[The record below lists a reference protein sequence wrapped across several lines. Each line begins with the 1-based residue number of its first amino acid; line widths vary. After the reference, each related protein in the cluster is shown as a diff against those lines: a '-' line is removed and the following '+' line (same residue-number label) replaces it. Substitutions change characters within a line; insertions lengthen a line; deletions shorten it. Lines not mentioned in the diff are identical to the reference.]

1 MTINWRTVTLML
13 VDLALLMHLIA
24 AFYHAKHRKQTD
36 VNAGPLSLIV
46 SDRGTRPRRS
56 LAHLFAPAAAACQ
69 TDFSPEAGA
78 YVLGTNPLGR
88 FFPRYIYFRDGS
100 ACGLRLAIVIAEE
113 GTLTMT
119 VLKGSVR
126 FDGLVYHEDK
136 HRILTIRRGESFW
149 LGQSEIK
156 VR

>member
-1 MTINWRTVTLML
+1 MAINWRVVTLML
-13 VDLALLMHLIA
+13 IDLALLMCLIA
-24 AFYHAKHRKQTD
+24 AFYREKHRKQT
-36 VNAGPLSLIV
+36 VSSTGPVSLLV
-46 SDRGTRPRRS
+46 SDRGARS
-56 LAHLFAPAAAACQ
+56 RWSLMHLLAPAVAACQ
-69 TDFSPEAGA
+69 TEISPEVGA

-100 ACGLRLAIVIAEE
+100 ANGLKLAIVIADD
-113 GTLTMT
+113 GTLTMS

-126 FDGLVYHEDK
+126 VDGLIYHEDK
-136 HRILTIRRGESFW
+136 RRILTVRKGESFW